1 MKKFSEED
9 KVLIKKLN
17 EFYGDIP
24 RSLCDFLSE
33 EFFTD
38 CALFFRENQ
47 ERPAFYMEKDVFDN
61 PIDHKRKMQSFWNML
76 SLIQYLIDEN
86 YITIIPYTNQN
97 KSDDHLLWKEWDRR
111 TYNITWGR
119 LLLNKPY
126 WVDRGILYKDKDVYM
141 KSVGLDERYGNKI
154 KEWLGDY
161 YPLSRLSALIEND
174 FQTEDE
180 IRHYQ
185 TLKIAQDNLNEA
197 KLSVSA
203 SKESVENAELSI
215 KYAKYAIWVAIFV
228 GIVSTVVNV
237 WLAWD
242 KTVIID
248 KEQVKTHLDNQ
259 SETINS
265 IKAIGASLKDT
276 FVVHIDNQL
285 DDLDTLNVRVTNA
298 KKEVVGNGKDIKKKE

>member
-47 ERPAFYMEKDVFDN
+47 ERPAFYMEKDIFDN

-141 KSVGLDERYGNKI
+141 KSIGLNERYGDKI

-161 YPLSRLSALIEND
+161 YLLPRLSALIENN

-180 IRHYQ
+180 IRHYE
-185 TLKIAQDNLNEA
+185 TLKIAQDNLDEA
-197 KLSVSA
+197 RLSVRT
-203 SKESVENAELSI
+203 SKESVENAEISI
-215 KYAKYAIWVAIFV
+215 KYAKYAIWVAILV
-228 GIVSTVVNV
+228 GIISAVVNA
-237 WLAWD
+237 WLARD
-242 KTVIID
+242 KTVTID
-248 KEQVKTHLDNQ
+248 KEQVNFHLSNQ
-259 SETINS
+259 SEMINS
-265 IKAIGASLKDT
+265 IKSVGRSLKDT

-298 KKEVVGNGKDIKKKE
+298 KKDITDKSVKKKE